1 MTTLLKSNY
10 NQPKNIEKIFKELCK
25 SFDNCI
31 IGVNSS
37 EFNTTIK
44 NKIHPEEEAEA
55 LKADQDELNN
65 YFEIAKI
72 RVDNE
77 DNKKKLLKVNKMNND
92 MEEFLDKQMENEN
105 NLETYQLKYDEIFQ
119 AHQLV
124 FSDYIKTDE
133 EPRRDGTYLKVTK
146 WVNVNN
152 ENEEYAFK
160 NISEKDKSS

>member
-1 MTTLLKSNY
+1 
-10 NQPKNIEKIFKELCK
+10 
-25 SFDNCI
+25 
-31 IGVNSS
+31 
-37 EFNTTIK
+37 
-44 NKIHPEEEAEA
+44 
-55 LKADQDELNN
+55 
-65 YFEIAKI
+65 
-72 RVDNE
+72 
-77 DNKKKLLKVNKMNND
+77 MNND

-160 NISEKDKSS
+160 NISEKDKSGVQNQVTILRELHDWQNIIKFYGLTNDGNKWYLVTEWAEHGNLREFYINRKDLFNLKLKLRVSLDIARGLNFLRNVEVKYK